1 MADEFRIEGFRYA
14 LEVAE
19 TSSFSAAARN
29 VGITQPA
36 LSNGISRLEKR
47 LGHPLFER
55 STRGVVPTS
64 FGSAMLPA
72 IDRAVT
78 GIDEVA
84 AESSRWAAPSNADVR
99 LGVSP
104 LINPRL
110 VSRAQRI
117 IAEVAAERSARSGGP
132 GPSGETG
139 LSGRLVLTEA
149 NLADLRDSLV
159 DGELDLLLIPSVD
172 PLPRFQHRIVDSE
185 PLVLVDKGEGDET
198 LRSDDADTA
207 LPAAVPISAGLDELA
222 DRDLILMP
230 DTCGLTKFTVDL
242 LRTRN
247 LPLRSYA
254 GEASSYRVLEEWS
267 KIGLGSALMPESK
280 VSGTDTARRHVID
293 EEGHILEIF
302 YEAVWNPHSVHDVAL
317 RSVSDR
323 LGATA

>member
-14 LEVAE
+14 IEVAQ
-19 TSSFSAAARN
+19 TGSFSAAARN

-36 LSNGISRLEKR
+36 LSNGISRLERR
-47 LGHPLFER
+47 LGRPLFER
-55 STRGVVPTS
+55 STRGVVTTS
-64 FGSAMLPA
+64 FGAAMLPA

-84 AESSRWAAPSNADVR
+84 AEAARWDAPSSADIR

-117 IAEVAAERSARSGGP
+117 IAKVAAEADGSR
-132 GPSGETG
+132 
-139 LSGRLVLTEA
+139 LSGRLVLREA
-149 NLADLRDSLV
+149 NLADLRDALL
-159 DGELDLLLIPSVD
+159 DDELDLLLIPSVD

-185 PLVLVDKGEGDET
+185 PLVLVDKREEGVAVESSENADGSAH
-198 LRSDDADTA
+198 LPPPSDAIAAD
-207 LPAAVPISAGLDELA
+207 LDELA
-222 DRDLILMP
+222 DRDLILLP

-242 LRTRN
+242 LRNRN

-280 VSGTDTARRHVID
+280 VNGTDTARRNVVD
-293 EEGHILEIF
+293 EEGHLLEIF
-302 YEAVWNPHSVHDVAL
+302 YEAVWNPHSMFDVDL

-323 LGATA
+323 LGAAV

>member
-14 LEVAE
+14 IEVAE
-19 TSSFSAAARN
+19 TGSFSAAARN

-36 LSNGISRLEKR
+36 LSNGISRLERR
-47 LGHPLFER
+47 LGRPLFER
-55 STRGVVPTS
+55 STRGVVTTS
-64 FGSAMLPA
+64 FGAAMLPA
-72 IDRAVT
+72 IDRAVA
-78 GIDEVA
+78 GIDAVA
-84 AESSRWAAPSNADVR
+84 AEAARWDAPTSADIR

-104 LINPRL
+104 LINPQL

-117 IAEVAAERSARSGGP
+117 VAEVAADSDRSR
-132 GPSGETG
+132 
-139 LSGRLVLTEA
+139 LSGRMVLREA
-149 NLADLRDSLV
+149 NLADLRDALLG
-159 DGELDLLLIPSVD
+159 DELDLLLIPSVD

-185 PLVLVDKGEGDET
+185 PLVLVDRLETDGTVEG
-198 LRSDDADTA
+198 SPADNGSVSP
-207 LPAAVPISAGLDELA
+207 LPPSNTSAADLDELA
-222 DRDLILMP
+222 DRDLILLP

-280 VSGTDTARRHVID
+280 VNGADTARRHVID
-293 EEGHILEIF
+293 EEGHLLEIF
-302 YEAVWNPHSVHDVAL
+302 YEAVWNPHSMFDDDL

-323 LGATA
+323 LGTTA

>member
-14 LEVAE
+14 VEVAE
-19 TSSFSAAARN
+19 TGSFSAAARN

-36 LSNGISRLEKR
+36 LSNGISRLERR
-47 LGHPLFER
+47 LGRPLFER
-55 STRGVVPTS
+55 STRGVVTTS
-64 FGSAMLPA
+64 FGAAMLPT

-84 AESSRWAAPSNADVR
+84 AEAARWDAPSSADIR

-104 LINPRL
+104 LINPHL

-117 IAEVAAERSARSGGP
+117 IAEVAAEADGSR
-132 GPSGETG
+132 
-139 LSGRLVLTEA
+139 LSGRLVLREA
-149 NLADLRDSLV
+149 NLADLREALLGD
-159 DGELDLLLIPSVD
+159 ELDLLLIPSVD

-185 PLVLVDKGEGDET
+185 PLVLVDKREGGDAAESSET
-198 LRSDDADTA
+198 ENGSACLPPTSIVAD
-207 LPAAVPISAGLDELA
+207 LDELA
-222 DRDLILMP
+222 DRDLILLP

-280 VSGTDTARRHVID
+280 VNGTDTARRNVVD
-293 EEGHILEIF
+293 EEGHLLEIF
-302 YEAVWNPHSVHDVAL
+302 YEAVWNPHSMFDTDL

-323 LGATA
+323 LGAAA